1 MDEENLNEV
10 PPMEEEND
18 EGVILSLTNE
28 DGSDLNFE
36 FLDVIEDDGT
46 EYAVL
51 LPLQEIEGV
60 EDGELVILK
69 VEHTEDPEVDNYV
82 GIEDQAILDKVFTMF
97 KDKYKDT
104 YNFEE

>member
-10 PPMEEEND
+10 PLMEEEND
-18 EGVILSLTNE
+18 EGVVLSLTNE

-36 FLDVIEDDGT
+36 FLDVIEDAGS

-69 VEHTEDPEVDNYV
+69 VEHTDDPDVDNYV
-82 GIEDQAILDKVFTMF
+82 GIEDQAILDRVFSMF

>member
-18 EGVILSLTNE
+18 EGVVLSLTNE

-36 FLDVIEDDGT
+36 FLDVIEDEGV

>member
-36 FLDVIEDDGT
+36 FLDVIEYEGE

-60 EDGELVILK
+60 GDGELVILK
-69 VEHTEDPEVDNYV
+69 VEHTDDPEVDNYV
-82 GIEDQAILDKVFTMF
+82 GIEDQAILDQVFTMF

>member
-18 EGVILSLTNE
+18 EGVVLSLTNE

-36 FLDVIEDDGT
+36 FLDVIEDEGV

-69 VEHTEDPEVDNYV
+69 VEHTDDPEVDSYV

>member
-10 PPMEEEND
+10 PSMEEEND

-36 FLDVIEDDGT
+36 FLDVIEYEGE

-69 VEHTEDPEVDNYV
+69 VEHTDDPEVDNYV
-82 GIEDQAILDKVFTMF
+82 GIEDQAVLDNVFSMF

>member
-1 MDEENLNEV
+1 MDEENMNGV
-10 PPMEEEND
+10 PQMEEEK
-18 EGVILSLTNE
+18 EEEVILSLTNE
-28 DGSDLNFE
+28 DGVELNFD
-36 FLDVIEDDGT
+36 FLDVIEYEGT

-51 LPLQEIEGV
+51 LPLQEIDGV

-69 VEHTEDPEVDNYV
+69 VEHTDDPEVDNYE
-82 GIEDQAILDKVFTMF
+82 GIEDQAVLDKVFSLF

>member
-10 PPMEEEND
+10 PQMEEEND
-18 EGVILSLTNE
+18 EGVVLSLTNE
-28 DGSDLNFE
+28 DGSEINFE
-36 FLDVIEDDGT
+36 FLDVIEDEGV

-60 EDGELVILK
+60 EDGELVILQ
-69 VEHTEDPEVDNYV
+69 VEHTDDPEVDNYV
-82 GIEDQAILDKVFTMF
+82 GIEDQAVLDKVFAMF